1 MPESGVLAT
10 LTVALAAALVLG
22 LASQRLGLS
31 PIVGYLVAGFCI
43 GPYTPGYVADQKTA
57 TQMADIGVI
66 LLMFGVGL
74 QFHLKELW
82 AVRRLAL
89 PGALLQSATATAIG
103 FGVAYSLGWP
113 LAAALVIGAS
123 ISVCSTVVMIRVLSD
138 NGLLETPQG
147 HTTVGWAI
155 VEDLITVVVLVL
167 LPCFAQQKDGVAENS
182 VTGTLTLTLVKLAV
196 LAVVMGFVGMR
207 MVPQLLLL
215 VARTRS
221 RELFTLVVLVTALG
235 IATASSWLFG
245 ATLALGAFL
254 AGVAVGQSRVSHQAA
269 ADALPM
275 RDAFAVIFFVAMG
288 MLFDP
293 RLLIQRPGLTMS
305 LLGVILLIKPVTA
318 FLFTRLLGGELRTAL
333 TVGLCLTQIGEF
345 SFILAGLARKL
356 GFLDIEGHSA
366 LVAAALFSI
375 SVNPLMVRGIR
386 PLEQFLKRNPRLWR
400 LLSGQGRAS
409 ESAAPSVTPVKSEVI
424 PVNAIVVG
432 YGPVGRVVTRI
443 LSDFGIQPTVIELN
457 VDTVTG
463 LSKADHPV
471 IYGDATRREILRA
484 AGVERASYL
493 IVTIPD
499 LTGRMP
505 VVATA
510 RMMNPD
516 LVIITRARYLKE
528 RAMLEEMGATLVRYE
543 EAEAAV
549 ALAETL
555 LERIGARP
563 EAIQDE
569 VTRVRTE
576 LSAM

>member
-1 MPESGVLAT
+1 MPELGLLAT
-10 LTVALAAALVLG
+10 LTVALAAALVFG
-22 LASQRLGLS
+22 LLSQRLGLS
-31 PIVGYLVAGFCI
+31 PIVGYLVAGIFI
-43 GPYTPGYVADQKTA
+43 GPYTPGIVANQNTA
-57 TQMADIGVI
+57 TQMSEIGVI

-74 QFHLKELW
+74 QFHLKDLW

-89 PGALLQSATATAIG
+89 PGALLQSASVTAIG
-103 FGVAYSLGWP
+103 CAVTMALGGTLAAGLVVGVA
-113 LAAALVIGAS
+113 
-123 ISVCSTVVMIRVLSD
+123 ISVSSTVVMSRALAD

-147 HTTVGWAI
+147 HVAVGWTI
-155 VEDLITVVVLVL
+155 VEDLITVVTLVL
-167 LPCFAQQKDGVAENS
+167 LPCFATTE
-182 VTGTLTLTLVKLAV
+182 TGESNGFAAALILTLIKLAA
-196 LAVVMGFVGMR
+196 LAGVMGFLGMR
-207 MVPQLLLL
+207 LVPQLLLL

-235 IATASSWLFG
+235 IATASNYLFG
-245 ATLALGAFL
+245 VSLALGAFL

-275 RDAFAVIFFVAMG
+275 RDSFAVLFFVAIG

-293 RLLIQRPGLTMS
+293 RLLIQRPALTLA

-318 FLFTRLLGGELRTAL
+318 FFYARILGGDLSTAL
-333 TVGLCLTQIGEF
+333 TVGLCVTQIGEF
-345 SFILAGLARKL
+345 SFILAEVAHRLK
-356 GFLDIEGHSA
+356 FIDTEGHSA

-375 SVNPLMVRGIR
+375 SLNPFLVRGVR
-386 PLEQFLKRNPRLWR
+386 PIEQFARRRPWLWR
-400 LLSGQGRAS
+400 LLNGRSKDPAVGTGSAVS
-409 ESAAPSVTPVKSEVI
+409 EEI
-424 PVNAIVVG
+424 LPVNAIVVG
-432 YGPVGRVVTRI
+432 FGPVGRVVTRI

-463 LSKADHPV
+463 LSKANHPV

-484 AGVERASYL
+484 AGVEKASYL

-510 RMMNPD
+510 RMMNPE

-563 EAIQDE
+563 EAIQGE
-569 VTRVRTE
+569 VTRVRAE
-576 LSAM
+576 LSAIS

>member
-1 MPESGVLAT
+1 MPELGLLAT
-10 LTVALAAALVLG
+10 LTVALAAALVFG
-22 LASQRLGLS
+22 LLSQRLGLS
-31 PIVGYLVAGFCI
+31 PIVGYLVAGIFI
-43 GPYTPGYVADQKTA
+43 GPYTPGIVANQNTA
-57 TQMADIGVI
+57 TQMSEIGVI

-74 QFHLKELW
+74 QFHLKDLW

-89 PGALLQSATATAIG
+89 PGALLQSASVTAIG
-103 FGVAYSLGWP
+103 CAVTMALGGTLAAGLVAGVA
-113 LAAALVIGAS
+113 
-123 ISVCSTVVMIRVLSD
+123 ISVSSTVVMSRALAD

-147 HTTVGWAI
+147 HVAVGWAI
-155 VEDLITVVVLVL
+155 VEDLITVVTLVL
-167 LPCFAQQKDGVAENS
+167 LPCFATTE
-182 VTGTLTLTLVKLAV
+182 TGESNGFAAALILTLIKLAA
-196 LAVVMGFVGMR
+196 LAGVMGFLGMR
-207 MVPQLLLL
+207 LVPQLLLL

-235 IATASSWLFG
+235 IATASNYLFG
-245 ATLALGAFL
+245 VSLPLGAFL

-275 RDAFAVIFFVAMG
+275 RDSFAVLFFVAIG

-293 RLLIQRPGLTMS
+293 RLLIQRPGLTMA

-318 FLFTRLLGGELRTAL
+318 FFYARILGGDLSTAL
-333 TVGLCLTQIGEF
+333 TVGLCVTQIGEF
-345 SFILAGLARKL
+345 SFILAEVAHRLK
-356 GFLDIEGHSA
+356 FIDTEGHSA

-375 SVNPLMVRGIR
+375 SLNPVLVRGVR
-386 PLEQFLKRNPRLWR
+386 PIEQFARKRPWLWR
-400 LLSGQGRAS
+400 LLNGRSKDPAVGTGSAVS
-409 ESAAPSVTPVKSEVI
+409 EEI
-424 PVNAIVVG
+424 LPVNAIVVG

-463 LSKADHPV
+463 LSKANHPV

-484 AGVERASYL
+484 AGVEKASYL

-510 RMMNPD
+510 RMMNPE

-563 EAIQDE
+563 EAIQGE
-569 VTRVRTE
+569 VTRVRAE
-576 LSAM
+576 LSAIS